1 LPNTGLYVNLV
12 YLEDATIN
20 SFPFNILGNVD
31 VVGDLT
37 AENLIVGSTNL
48 ITEIGTK
55 QATIT
60 IATDLDC
67 NSLTTNN
74 LEVNGGVNID
84 TTGYFDTIVIRRPTG
99 FSGDANF
106 FMGFRELQCWVNNTN
121 ILFDNGLT
129 SNYALWTAPET
140 SLGGLTEKMY
150 DNTFVA
156 PFDVVDTANSSDIA
170 LIITNIPLTAINTIQ
185 SLVLYSRTAGKQH
198 SEGIAIELYKYTDL
212 TEILATTN
220 ITSLKRSIYRFDF
233 PSIDTYTGGF
243 ATADSITQIIN
254 GGDITIE
261 DANFTPL
268 NVDITGDV
276 VVSGAITASSAIIN
290 DVNINTTLA
299 DILSRLT
306 ALENP

>member
-1 LPNTGLYVNLV
+1 MPNTGLYVNLV

-106 FMGFRELQCWVNNTN
+106 LMGFRELKCWVK
-121 ILFDNGLT
+121 ILIYF
-129 SNYALWTAPET
+129 
-140 SLGGLTEKMY
+140 
-150 DNTFVA
+150 
-156 PFDVVDTANSSDIA
+156 
-170 LIITNIPLTAINTIQ
+170 LIMLMI
-185 SLVLYSRTAGKQH
+185 
-198 SEGIAIELYKYTDL
+198 
-212 TEILATTN
+212 
-220 ITSLKRSIYRFDF
+220 
-233 PSIDTYTGGF
+233 
-243 ATADSITQIIN
+243 
-254 GGDITIE
+254 
-261 DANFTPL
+261 
-268 NVDITGDV
+268 
-276 VVSGAITASSAIIN
+276 
-290 DVNINTTLA
+290 
-299 DILSRLT
+299 
-306 ALENP
+306 

>member
-1 LPNTGLYVNLV
+1 MPNTGLYVNLV

-106 FMGFRELQCWVNNTN
+106 FM
-121 ILFDNGLT
+121 D
-129 SNYALWTAPET
+129 
-140 SLGGLTEKMY
+140 
-150 DNTFVA
+150 
-156 PFDVVDTANSSDIA
+156 
-170 LIITNIPLTAINTIQ
+170 
-185 SLVLYSRTAGKQH
+185 
-198 SEGIAIELYKYTDL
+198 
-212 TEILATTN
+212 
-220 ITSLKRSIYRFDF
+220 
-233 PSIDTYTGGF
+233 
-243 ATADSITQIIN
+243 
-254 GGDITIE
+254 
-261 DANFTPL
+261 
-268 NVDITGDV
+268 
-276 VVSGAITASSAIIN
+276 
-290 DVNINTTLA
+290 
-299 DILSRLT
+299 
-306 ALENP
+306 LENCNVG